1 MDDART
7 IHLRRPPVLAMVP
20 GIFVPPHAPLDE
32 VEPRWEAFRASH
44 PRAFDGRILAVLGT
58 SRNGH
63 GGVQIHVQEC
73 AYRFYAVQRDG
84 PDLGVRSLGV
94 KGIASDARGFLMG
107 RRSRSVAYYPGA
119 WEFVPG
125 GGLEPGV
132 EPVAQLARE
141 LREEA
146 GLEIGREAA
155 TAPVARAL
163 LFDPGARSW
172 EIVFRVTLDGRTPP
186 EFGWEYDEMGFFPL
200 DRLPEPL
207 APVARAMVPIAAGVQ
222 PR

>member
-7 IHLRRPPVLAMVP
+7 IHLRRPPVLATVGGVLVP
-20 GIFVPPHAPLDE
+20 AAAPLDE
-32 VEPRWEAFRASH
+32 VDRRWDAFLATH

-107 RRSRSVAYYPGA
+107 RRSQSVAYYPGA

-132 EPVAQLARE
+132 EPVTQLARE
-141 LREEA
+141 LEEEA
-146 GLEIGREAA
+146 GLAA
-155 TAPVARAL
+155 GSAPVARAL

-172 EIVFRVTLDGRTPP
+172 EIVFRVALDGRTPP
-186 EFGWEYDEMGFFPL
+186 EFGWEYDEMGFFAL
-200 DRLPEPL
+200 DRLPAPL
-207 APVARAMVPIAAGVQ
+207 APVARAMLPLAAAGQ

>member
-1 MDDART
+1 MDEART
-7 IHLRRPPVLAMVP
+7 IHLRRPPVLATVP
-20 GIFVPPHAPLDE
+20 GVFIPTAAPLDE
-32 VEPRWEAFRASH
+32 VDGRWGAFRASH

-63 GGVQIHVQEC
+63 GGVQVHVQEC

-94 KGIASDARGFLMG
+94 KGIARDARGFLMG
-107 RRSRSVAYYPGA
+107 RRSQAVAYYPGA

-125 GGLEPGV
+125 GGLEPAV
-132 EPVAQLARE
+132 EPAAQLARE

-146 GLEIGREAA
+146 GLVA
-155 TAPVARAL
+155 TAPPVARAL

-172 EIVFRVTLDGRTPP
+172 EIVFCMTLDGRTPP
-186 EFGWEYDEMGFFPL
+186 AFGWEYDEMGFFAL
-200 DRLPEPL
+200 DSLPEPL
-207 APVARAMVPIAAGVQ
+207 APVARAMLPIAAGVQ